1 MTVCSYIFTK
11 YTGTCLK
18 ENIFSKIFFQVD
30 SIALDPDPD
39 PNWAKI
45 LDPDPYSM
53 YLDSQHWLEVT
64 TYLYK

>member
-11 YTGTCLK
+11 YTCLK